1 MVPAAPLA
9 CARRIK
15 EIRATALA
23 GRRRYRKG
31 GVMKIVFHGG
41 NAANFRQGFEQLVKE
56 PHEIIDVGDAL
67 DGSGEKEHF
76 ATADVIVGVKLGTLE
91 PVPGKL
97 RLYHA
102 PAAGTDA
109 IDRSRL
115 PSGSTLC
122 NCFGHEH
129 AIAEYVMTAL
139 LLRHVPIP
147 DADAKLRKGEWA
159 YWAGRPGALRTELGS
174 QTIGLLGFGHIG
186 KATAARAKAF
196 GMRVVVANRS
206 PVACSELVDE
216 SYSLSQL
223 QPFMG
228 SADAIVVSLPLSGET
243 KGIVGAPEIA
253 AMRPDAVILNV
264 GRGPVIDEQ
273 ALFEAL
279 SGHRIGGAV
288 IDTWY
293 NYPTP
298 DKPQSQPGT
307 LAFNELTN
315 LIMTPHMSGWTTG
328 TVRRRQA
335 TIAENIDRLSRNEPL
350 VNVVS

>member
-1 MVPAAPLA
+1 
-9 CARRIK
+9 
-15 EIRATALA
+15 
-23 GRRRYRKG
+23 
-31 GVMKIVFHGG
+31 MKIVFHGG
-41 NAANFRQGFEQLVKE
+41 NAANFRHGFEELLKGG
-56 PHEIIDVGDAL
+56 PHEIFDVGDAL
-67 DGSGEKEHF
+67 DGLGEREHF
-76 ATADVIVGVKLGTLE
+76 ATADVIVGVKLGASQ
-91 PVPGKL
+91 PVPNQL

-115 PSGSTLC
+115 PPGSTLC

-147 DADAKLRKGEWA
+147 DADAKLRQGEWA

-196 GMRVVVANRS
+196 GMRVAVANRS
-206 PVACSELVDE
+206 PVPCSELVDE
-216 SYSLSQL
+216 SYGLTQL
-223 QPFMG
+223 QPFMA

-243 KGIVGAPEIA
+243 EGIVGTPQIA
-253 AMRPDAVILNV
+253 AMRADAVILNV

-279 SGHRIGGAV
+279 SERRIGGAV

-293 NYPTP
+293 NYPAP
-298 DKPQSQPGT
+298 DKPRGQPGKF
-307 LAFNELTN
+307 AFNELTN

>member
-1 MVPAAPLA
+1 
-9 CARRIK
+9 
-15 EIRATALA
+15 
-23 GRRRYRKG
+23 
-31 GVMKIVFHGG
+31 MKIVFHGS
-41 NAANFRQGFEQLVKE
+41 NAANFRQGFEALLDA
-56 PHEIIDVGDAL
+56 PHEIIDLTDAL
-67 DGSGEKEHF
+67 DGPGEKEHF
-76 ATADVIVGVKLGTLE
+76 ASADVIVGIKLGNAE
-91 PVPGKL
+91 PVPSRL

-115 PSGSTLC
+115 PARSTLC

-147 DADAKLRKGEWA
+147 DADAKLRQGEWA

-186 KATAARAKAF
+186 QAIAARAKAF
-196 GMRVVVANRS
+196 GMRVTVANRS
-206 PVACSELVDE
+206 PIPRSGLVDD
-216 SYSLSQL
+216 SYGLDRL
-223 QPFMG
+223 QSFMG

-243 KGIVGAPEIA
+243 EGIVGAAEIA
-253 AMRPDAVILNV
+253 AMRSDAVILNV
-264 GRGPVIDEQ
+264 GRGPVINEQ
-273 ALFEAL
+273 ALFDAL
-279 SGHRIGGAV
+279 SQRRIGGAV

-298 DKPQSQPGT
+298 DKPQTQPGK

-315 LIMTPHMSGWTTG
+315 LVMTPHMSGWTTG
-328 TVRRRQA
+328 TVLRRQQ
-335 TIAENIDRLSRNEPL
+335 TIAENIRRLSDNEVL
-350 VNVVS
+350 LNVVS